1 MANTHPEPLPG
12 ALDGLRVLDVAEPI
26 GSYVSRI
33 LGDLGAEVIKIE
45 PPGGDLGRH
54 LAPFCTV
61 DQERVSLPFVHANL
75 SKRSLVLDL
84 DQPDDQERFQALAR
98 QADVV
103 VSTEGAKTW
112 AARGV
117 DLKRLSSLHPG
128 LVWTA
133 FTPFGLRGPYRDYA
147 GNNLIAEA
155 MGGLMSIQGDDMQPP
170 CVSPYEQGQHLASMH
185 AVFGTLLALWERR
198 SSGQGQLV
206 EVSMQEVVAHL
217 HFTLVRYAYAGEI
230 IRRPGVRN
238 PITPNGY
245 YPCRD
250 GHVFISLFMPRQWDR
265 LVALLEAP
273 ALTDPMFRDR
283 DYRQQHADTIDASI
297 RTFTERFECWALTD
311 LLQRHGIPAGPL
323 STVADLAVNEHL
335 ATRQFFTEF
344 EQPPFGALRTVGP
357 LYRAS
362 TTPLQIR
369 CPAPQLRAKPEAEWT
384 ESTPDPEDARP
395 RCVTGM
401 ARSLPLSGIRILDLS
416 RVWAGPF
423 GTRYL
428 ADFGAEVIKVESGK
442 FPERRPNSPEY
453 AEINRNKR
461 FITLNFQTPEGLALL
476 QRLVAISDVV
486 VENFSPRVMTQYGFD
501 YERLLEVR
509 PDLIMASM
517 PGFGHSGPH
526 RDFASYGGPLMA
538 YTGMA
543 LLWGYADSPL
553 DAHSKIAHPDYIAS
567 GTLALS
573 VLAALHHR
581 AKTGQGQFIEIAQ
594 VEATAAA
601 MEVAFLD
608 YFANGRIATPIG
620 NRDPNAVPQGCYPCL
635 GHDAWCVLSCSTEA
649 QWRSLAQLIGSE
661 DLVAAPRFATAAE
674 RWQRHDELD
683 ALISAWTRQYTPR
696 QAMRRLQTAGI
707 PAGMVQTGEDLWNDV
722 HLRMRDFIATIAHP
736 EPGTIEH
743 PGMTV
748 RLHATPGQ
756 MQRPAGRLGEANEAV
771 FRGLLGLTADEFA
784 RLAEAGVIA

>member
-1 MANTHPEPLPG
+1 
-12 ALDGLRVLDVAEPI
+12 
-26 GSYVSRI
+26 
-33 LGDLGAEVIKIE
+33 
-45 PPGGDLGRH
+45 
-54 LAPFCTV
+54 
-61 DQERVSLPFVHANL
+61 
-75 SKRSLVLDL
+75 
-84 DQPDDQERFQALAR
+84 
-98 QADVV
+98 
-103 VSTEGAKTW
+103 
-112 AARGV
+112 
-117 DLKRLSSLHPG
+117 
-128 LVWTA
+128 
-133 FTPFGLRGPYRDYA
+133 
-147 GNNLIAEA
+147 
-155 MGGLMSIQGDDMQPP
+155 
-170 CVSPYEQGQHLASMH
+170 
-185 AVFGTLLALWERR
+185 
-198 SSGQGQLV
+198 
-206 EVSMQEVVAHL
+206 
-217 HFTLVRYAYAGEI
+217 
-230 IRRPGVRN
+230 
-238 PITPNGY
+238 
-245 YPCRD
+245 
-250 GHVFISLFMPRQWDR
+250 
-265 LVALLEAP
+265 
-273 ALTDPMFRDR
+273 
-283 DYRQQHADTIDASI
+283 
-297 RTFTERFECWALTD
+297 
-311 LLQRHGIPAGPL
+311 
-323 STVADLAVNEHL
+323 
-335 ATRQFFTEF
+335 
-344 EQPPFGALRTVGP
+344 
-357 LYRAS
+357 
-362 TTPLQIR
+362 
-369 CPAPQLRAKPEAEWT
+369 
-384 ESTPDPEDARP
+384 
-395 RCVTGM
+395 M

-608 YFANGRIATPIG
+608 YFANGRIAAPIG
-620 NRDPNAVPQGCYPCL
+620 NRDPNAVPQGGYPCL

-649 QWRSLAQLIGSE
+649 QWRSLAQLIGRE

-683 ALISAWTRQYTPR
+683 ALICAWTRQHTPR
-696 QAMRRLQTAGI
+696 QAMRLLQTAGI

-722 HLRMRDFIATIAHP
+722 HLRMRDFMVTIAHP

-756 MQRPAGRLGEANEAV
+756 MQRPAGRLGEANETV
-771 FRGLLGLTADEFA
+771 FRGLLGLTADECA
-784 RLAEAGVIA
+784 RLAAAGVIA